1 MKKHIFITIIIIL
14 ISISS
19 FSQKTSKK
27 KDTAS
32 RFFKYTVNS
41 PYLTFTNFDPAGATI
56 YEVHFGYRITPKDM
70 IGIKA
75 VTWKL
80 VAPLGIPWGPY
91 LMNKSENYSGELRES
106 GIGITYQRFLWKG
119 LYASIEVVPL
129 IKKYMDTSNRKIES
143 GFRFY
148 TSFHLGYYIPLFK
161 NRVYIQP
168 QIHCNYWPINT
179 KSPNGF
185 AEQDLKWSN
194 NYFLFEPNLYIGFNF

>member
-1 MKKHIFITIIIIL
+1 MKHKILLLIIVAF
-14 ISISS
+14 ISIQS
-19 FSQKTSKK
+19 FSQTFSTKKNTS
-27 KDTAS
+27 AS
-32 RFFKYTVNS
+32 FKYTINS
-41 PYLTFTNFDPAGATI
+41 PYLTFTNFDPEASTL

-75 VTWKL
+75 VTWKI

-91 LMNKSENYSGELRES
+91 LTNKSENYSGELKES

-129 IKKYMDTSNRKIES
+129 IKKYLDINNKKIDN

-148 TSFHLGYYIPLFK
+148 TTFHLGYYIPLFK
-161 NRVYIQP
+161 NRLYIQP

-179 KSPNGF
+179 QSPAGF
-185 AEQDLKWSN
+185 AEQDLKWNN
-194 NYFLFEPNLYIGFNF
+194 NYFLFEPNLYIGVNF